1 MVQEISDKLYLLIK
15 MNNQEEVNLNTE
27 VYLQYKEADDT
38 DLRLLAYTDPEKLKR
53 LYNATII
60 MGAAAQITDN
70 KRLWHDTH
78 DFATRVAM
86 QMRPSMPVESAF
98 GTPPA
103 DANTRAQDRIRRDMI
118 RVFGTADPE

>member
-1 MVQEISDKLYLLIK
+1 MD
-15 MNNQEEVNLNTE
+15 NQEQVNLNTE
-27 VYLQYKEADDT
+27 IYLKYKESDDT

-53 LYNATII
+53 LYDATII

-86 QMRPSMPVESAF
+86 QMRPTMSVEKAF
-98 GTPPA
+98 GTPPSNA
-103 DANTRAQDRIRRDMI
+103 TARANDRIRRDMI